1 MSTEILNVNTKWLK
15 WARTSVKFEKDDVAS
30 KLNVNPEKITEWE
43 ETGKLT
49 QNELMALSDIYEVS
63 PYTFFDGN
71 DPVYD
76 KEIPDFRTIN
86 SKKIKITPEI
96 MFELRRA
103 KDNRNTLLNFEDDFD
118 DFEFPLFSSNT
129 LESDD
134 PMIVADKIRHLLNI
148 RGRSDLN
155 KKLDYW
161 IKLIE
166 DLGIL
171 VFEFYD
177 IDPKQLR
184 GYALYYDKLPIIGIN
199 HKESDNAKKFTLF
212 HELTHL
218 ILKKEGIS
226 NINEYS
232 FVNGDESY
240 CNKVAA
246 EVLVPNKLFRN
257 YIEEN
262 SSFKRFRI
270 QDIEVLSQ
278 RFHVSKHVIVRRA
291 LDLGF
296 INSNDYNDRINE
308 FNNYINP
315 PKKKNS
321 NKRSNNKPQSKKDNK
336 PNNSDKGIH
345 TKAKVALRKNGN
357 YFTSLLIKAYDE
369 ELITD
374 IDVALE
380 LKVSLEVLSKI
391 INIIEKEDL
400 YAFS

>member
-15 WARTSVKFEKDDVAS
+15 WARTSVKYEKDDVAS

-103 KDNRNTLLNFEDDFD
+103 KDNRNTLLNFEDEFD

-129 LESDD
+129 IESDD

-148 RGRSDLN
+148 GSRSDLN
-155 KKLDYW
+155 KKLEYW

-166 DLGIL
+166 ALGIL

-232 FVNGDESY
+232 FANNDESY

-257 YIEEN
+257 YINDN
-262 SSFKRFRI
+262 SSFKRFRTK
-270 QDIEVLSQ
+270 DIEVLSQ

-308 FNNYINP
+308 FNKYINP
-315 PKKKNS
+315 PKKKNL
-321 NKRSNNKPQSKKDNK
+321 NKRSNNKSQSKNDNK
-336 PNNSDKGIH
+336 PKSSDKGLH

-380 LKVSLEVLSKI
+380 LKVSLEVMSKI
-391 INIIEKEDL
+391 MSIIEKEDL
-400 YAFS
+400 YVFS